1 MHDSPATAREILI
14 MSVWTSFPGTVIET
28 GISRDVVGR
37 VVTKVGLTEACLQMT
52 SFAGVPGSRTWFPE
66 QFVQFLQE
74 PLG

>member
-1 MHDSPATAREILI
+1 M
-14 MSVWTSFPGTVIET
+14 IEN

-66 QFVQFLQE
+66 HLKDIYSKTGEKKLKSSQV
-74 PLG
+74 